1 MNIIPCIGLINQ
13 AGKPEHP
20 LEGILF
26 DSHDHFVLD
35 LVPGD
40 RVDSTGRAVVD
51 RNDLLDLLTAA
62 GLVVV
67 GVAAQPAGY
76 DAHLKES

>member
-1 MNIIPCIGLINQ
+1 MDIIPCIGLINQ

-26 DSHDHFVLD
+26 DSLDHFVLD

-40 RVDSTGRAVVD
+40 RVDSTGRAVID
-51 RNDLLDLLTAA
+51 RNDLDLVTAA